1 MFCRTIKLQ
10 NNHVYTKLWH
20 NILYRSN
27 FRSFWE
33 EIYKY
38 TNHIFIYTRQ
48 KKLCILNISK
58 ATFVWCSFNSEVLK
72 FGQCHF
78 ICSDIVLYV
87 KYKLA
92 KGQIW

>member
-10 NNHVYTKLWH
+10 NNHFIEVTFVPSG
-20 NILYRSN
+20 R
-27 FRSFWE
+27 
-33 EIYKY
+33 KY

-58 ATFVWCSFNSEVLK
+58 ATYVWCSFNSEVLK

-78 ICSDIVLYV
+78 ICFDIVLYV